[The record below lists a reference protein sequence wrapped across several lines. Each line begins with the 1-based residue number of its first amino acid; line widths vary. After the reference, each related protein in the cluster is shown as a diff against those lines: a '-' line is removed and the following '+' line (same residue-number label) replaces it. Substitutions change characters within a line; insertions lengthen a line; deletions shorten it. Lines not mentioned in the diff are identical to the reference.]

1 MSNRRF
7 EMYQYRQAL
16 VQMRQGDSD
25 RVIALSGLMGR
36 KKLASI
42 RKQAISHDW
51 LSPSQPL
58 PDDSALA
65 DIFQPSSSV
74 PVSSTSS
81 LAPFLEQVTAWHD
94 AGVQGTTIHSALAR
108 EHGFTGSYSA
118 VRRLLKN

>member
-1 MSNRRF
+1 
-7 EMYQYRQAL
+7 MYQYRQAL
-16 VQMRQGDSD
+16 VRMRQGDSD
-25 RVIALSGLMGR
+25 RVIAQSGLMGR
-36 KKLASI
+36 KKLAHI
-42 RKQAISHDW
+42 RKQAISRSW

-65 DIFQPSSSV
+65 EVFQPPSST

-81 LAPFLEQVTAWHD
+81 LAPFREQVTAWHD

-118 VRRLLKN
+118 VRRLLHPLRSHH